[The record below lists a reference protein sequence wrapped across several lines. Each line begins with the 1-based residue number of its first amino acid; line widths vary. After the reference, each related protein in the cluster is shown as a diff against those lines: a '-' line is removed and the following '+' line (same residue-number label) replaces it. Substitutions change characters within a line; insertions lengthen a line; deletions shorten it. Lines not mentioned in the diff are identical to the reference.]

1 MDDDG
6 DVVADDVSVGV
17 GEPLSEAEGLA
28 VGEAVGDLLGLT
40 VLVGFGLPVGRGVL
54 DGTTRARLGLGVGL
68 ADVLL
73 GGAVGVAAGEELMCC
88 AVLLLT
94 SPVVGVDEWLVR

>member
-1 MDDDG
+1 VDDDG
-6 DVVADDVSVGV
+6 DVVGDDVSVGV
-17 GEPLSEAEGLA
+17 GEPVSEADGLA

-54 DGTTRARLGLGVGL
+54 GGTSRTRVGLGLGL

-73 GGAVGVAAGEELMCC
+73 ADAVGVAAGVELVCV
-88 AVLLLT
+88 VLLVTFPL
-94 SPVVGVDEWLVR
+94 VGVDEWLVR